1 MFIRFADT
9 LLRHAR
15 AFLMMFAC
23 LIGVSIA
30 CLHLTSTEENAL
42 ETARDIVLRRPG
54 SGQVVL
60 VQIDAKS
67 IERIHAWPWPRQVH
81 ARLVNMLQAA
91 GAKRVVFDID
101 FTSPATDPRQDKSF
115 AAAIARFEGKVILP
129 GSFEPASSG
138 SDEMIS
144 SLPTTALAAHAQIGN
159 IYVEFEHGIV
169 RKFNY
174 SELLAGR
181 IAPSLAS
188 YLADRKDLPRAGS
201 FAIDWSIDPNS
212 IPSVSYSDVLDGKVD
227 PSFFRGRMVIVGAT
241 ANTMGDHYSVPV
253 FNTIPGVYVDIIA
266 SETLRRGIPT
276 PIGQTPLLIFALAI
290 VGLACMSRRGL
301 IRMSGLVIC
310 AAAIFVVPLALRWST
325 PIVIESVAALATVLA
340 AIVAQGWLWITGA
353 IVRRITLASG
363 SQLPNML
370 AMSIQPQPH
379 GLSVA
384 VRLRN
389 HVETTA
395 LLGHAA
401 QAELLRR
408 VHERLELATEGAHVY
423 QVDERSFAWRT
434 SSDIERTA
442 DVIEGLYAVFAAGI
456 PIGTSRKQ
464 TIDTTISVGLC
475 DDPAIALG
483 ESVANAMLAADQA
496 VEQGVRWA
504 RFVSRDEEDDW
515 RLTLLGEVDRA
526 IDNADLWVAYQ
537 PKIEL
542 RTGAVTGAEALVR
555 WTHPERG
562 FIAPDRFIPI
572 VEENGRIDRLTFYVL
587 EHAIRDFAT
596 LPELKIAVNLSMRL
610 LGRTQLVGPIK
621 EILDRYGMA
630 PSRLTLEIT
639 ESASMTGPDGLAE
652 LERLRALGIAISIDD
667 YGTGQSTLSYLQKL
681 PATELKIDRS
691 FVQLI
696 LASRSDWTVVDS
708 TIKLA
713 HALGLSVVAEGVET
727 QEIMDALTKMECD
740 EQQGYFT
747 GRPMPFAKFT
757 QHLSRSKVAQKGSRA
772 A

>member
-1 MFIRFADT
+1 
-9 LLRHAR
+9 
-15 AFLMMFAC
+15 
-23 LIGVSIA
+23 
-30 CLHLTSTEENAL
+30 
-42 ETARDIVLRRPG
+42 
-54 SGQVVL
+54 
-60 VQIDAKS
+60 
-67 IERIHAWPWPRQVH
+67 
-81 ARLVNMLQAA
+81 
-91 GAKRVVFDID
+91 
-101 FTSPATDPRQDKSF
+101 
-115 AAAIARFEGKVILP
+115 
-129 GSFEPASSG
+129 
-138 SDEMIS
+138 MIS

-159 IYVEFEHGIV
+159 IYVELEHGIV

-201 FAIDWSIDPNS
+201 FPIDWSIDPNS

-340 AIVAQGWLWITGA
+340 GIVAQGWLWITGS

-526 IDNADLWVAYQ
+526 IDNEDLWVAYQ

-747 GRPMPFAKFT
+747 GRPMPFAKFI